1 MLKTSCRHALHIDQ
15 IQGIFRTADLF
26 LEPTYVAFPKKNI
39 KLMYFIQLLLE
50 DFNCKIHEYKTDVL
64 PEYRQTKV
72 IILPILFAIL

>member
-1 MLKTSCRHALHIDQ
+1 MSCRHALHIDQ

-50 DFNCKIHEYKTDVL
+50 DFNCKIHE
-64 PEYRQTKV
+64 
-72 IILPILFAIL
+72 